1 MTYHHDQLA
10 LRWVKEEVDNTLTQ
24 AQQALEAY
32 VAEPE
37 DSTRLTTCSAC
48 LHQVRG
54 TLQMLEL
61 YGAALLA
68 EEMEQVSEALA
79 QGQVQQPSEALEVLM
94 TAILQLPTYLESMQ
108 AGQKDVPLVLL
119 PMLNDLRA
127 ARNASL
133 LTESSIFTP
142 NLSSLTANK
151 QQLIEDLLIED
162 EVKSQV
168 RNLRGLYQRALLAVI
183 RNTRELE
190 NLQQMAELM
199 LQTARLTQNFA
210 MNPLWKVAS
219 GFIQAVF
226 EEKTYGS
233 TAVRSLFSELDRQ
246 LKAIL
251 DSGASVLNAPVPE
264 DLLKNMLYHVAR
276 SHSRSALIREIQQ
289 TFQLDEALP
298 SEEKLSRARE
308 RMSGPDQRV
317 IATVVS
323 AIKEDLAAIK
333 DSLDLYVRKKDA
345 GIDELVSI
353 PAALRR
359 VSDTLALLGLGNA
372 RDIIR
377 RQLELVQQMVTGQI
391 PVSDGIIMD
400 VAGSLL
406 FVEATLSNLE
416 QLEPLPE
423 VLTDEAVVEA
433 EDSLVDGLE
442 YAQARDALLSEVRVT
457 LQQTKEAMMEFV
469 ASGQMEL
476 LQPVIAYAHQVA
488 QVLRLVHYE
497 QAASIL
503 DACGRYIDQQWLNAK
518 NSPEQAILDDLADAL
533 TGVDYF
539 VETLEAGS
547 SGSTLVLQA
556 AQESIDRL
564 NQPKQPF
571 EWVPSLA
578 LPEAESSLP
587 NEDQD
592 SQLVARLEAEAEGEL
607 LLEEE
612 EVPVPVAEPAK
623 PVAMA
628 PVVSATSD
636 LELID
641 DEVREIFIEEAE
653 EEIAQL
659 NQLQPAWIQDPTVLE
674 SLKTFRRSYHTLKG
688 SGRLVGAR
696 ELGELA
702 WAAESL
708 CNRLLDA
715 SLEPAPAVFEVLER
729 TRALLPSMVVAFRDG
744 QTAPDA
750 SQLIAQAQ
758 AVAKGQPLAPEPKAK
773 APANVETK
781 RGRKAV
787 ARVDSSLMEVFGE
800 EVRELLGRG
809 DKFLHQGR
817 QGETQLLVNRELLS
831 ILHTLRGSAQIAGAR
846 TLAEVVTPLDNLAQ
860 QYEERQHDVDAPLA
874 DLISDFFDYC
884 HRQLPDWLQGEA
896 GDEAGQQQLLQRIGQ
911 LRDALPSTTESLD
924 TGPSPLTSFVCQLAD
939 SLTLVDRLLA
949 DWQQGQSEVALTL
962 AEQMQLLNQQAQA
975 LELEQFVRL
984 TDLAA
989 GWYQRH
995 AGLLLSLPGQ
1005 QLTTAINEQL
1015 LLWADLLVTGMPLLA
1030 NPELEQQ
1037 LQASATEA
1045 LSLEPVPVSVIEPVS
1060 EPVELLPITAPV
1072 VALGPISEP
1081 EAEIEPPLPV
1091 WEPEPEPEPELAAT
1105 PAELDEELVSIFL
1118 DEAAELLDG
1127 IEPRLPRLAKGQ
1139 FVPALAELQHLYHT
1153 LKGSARMTGIE
1164 PMAELGHHLER
1175 LTEQLAQQP
1184 ARARVEHAGL
1194 LQQAQQQL
1202 RRMHSQCQSGQPL
1215 EAVDAGLLDRLM
1227 AIDVAPSAGEQ
1238 PLFAAAPLAD
1248 RVRFDLPS
1256 VDAELFDLFIEESG
1270 EIFDRATEILSGW
1283 SANLASIAPVP
1294 ELQRLLHTL
1303 KGTARMVGVRPV
1315 ADLAHGLEDL
1325 YEATE
1330 QGRVQIDAPLFERI
1344 QQAHDELIKQVE
1356 SIEQHRY
1363 CYEAQALVDGLKAA
1377 LGLQGQLHEMR
1388 PEPLVIPA
1396 IIPVSSETR
1405 KLIEPEALQAN
1416 VRQAFS
1422 FDAETEETFQIFMVE
1437 AEELVDSIGELLQR
1451 WAATP
1456 SQNEYLA
1463 NLLRKLHTLKG
1474 GARLVNM
1481 AAMAEICHGLE
1492 SLLMQEGLV
1501 SLTDEQLETAYE
1513 AVEVMRKLHLEA
1525 VNERH
1530 QTWPTSLLLRLGIDT
1545 SKLPVAET
1553 QAAVVAAP
1561 VVDEAPVDKASHE
1574 FIRVSADVLE
1584 NLSNLAGETSI
1595 ARGRLEQQFSQLV
1608 GNLQEMDA
1616 TVSRLREQLRRMEI
1630 ETETQILSTYRE
1642 SSNQAYQDF
1651 DPLEMDR
1658 YSQLHQLS
1666 RSLAESAG
1674 DLTNIRESMANIAS
1688 EAETLLIQQA
1698 RVNSQLQEGMMRA
1711 RMMPFSSLVPRL
1723 RRIVRQISSELGK
1736 SINLSISAE
1745 GEMDRSVIERLVAP
1759 LEHMLRNAIDHGIE
1773 AQELRRK
1780 AGKPATGQ
1788 IAIRLFREGSQV
1800 VIDIRDDGAGIRK
1813 QAVRTKAI
1821 ERGIISA
1828 NAALSEPE
1836 LLRLIFEPGF
1846 STAEKVTQ
1854 ISGRGVGMD
1863 VVDTEIKRLGGTI
1876 QIASTEGSGTNFT
1889 IRLPFTLSIN
1899 QALLIG
1905 SGSEL
1910 YAIPLTSV
1918 TAIVQLHPTELDI
1931 LYRNDY
1937 PLSYTDRN
1945 YRVIHI
1951 GELTGQRSKLNLEEQ
1966 TRPLPVLLLKGV
1978 EPPVAVQVDELFGTR
1993 ELTVKTVGMQLSSVV
2008 GVSGATIMGDG
2019 RVVLLLD
2026 LPAVVRRSQAPQLA
2040 EALTQ
2045 LRQNEQALEEQ
2056 LEPLVMV
2063 VDDSITVRKVTSRL
2077 LERNNYRVIT
2087 ARDGVDAVSQLH
2099 EQIPDIILMDI
2110 EMPRMDGFELAA
2122 LVRHDERLSGVP
2134 IIMITSRTGEKHRDR
2149 ALSLG
2154 VDRYLGKP
2162 FKEEELLANIAT
2174 LLNP

>member
-10 LRWVKEEVDNTLTQ
+10 LRWVKEEVDNTLAQ

-68 EEMEQVSEALA
+68 EEMEQVSEALSKGMVA
-79 QGQVQQPSEALEVLM
+79 QTSEALEVLM

-127 ARNASL
+127 ARSASL

-142 NLSSLTANK
+142 DLSSLQDNLAQHLEN
-151 QQLIEDLLIED
+151 LLVED
-162 EVKSQV
+162 EIKSQV
-168 RNLRGLYQRALLAVI
+168 KNLRSQYQRALLAVI
-183 RNTRELE
+183 RSTRELE
-190 NLQQMAELM
+190 NLQLMGGLLNQM
-199 LQTARLTQNFA
+199 ARLTENFP
-210 MNPLWKVAS
+210 MNPLWKVAG
-219 GFIQAVF
+219 GFLQAVF
-226 EEKTYGS
+226 EDKTYGS

-246 LKAIL
+246 MKAVL
-251 DSGASVLNAPVPE
+251 DAGLEVLNAPVQE
-264 DLLKNMLYHVAR
+264 QLLKNLLYNVAR

-298 SEEKLSRARE
+298 SEEKLSQARD

-345 GIDELVSI
+345 GIDELVNI
-353 PAALRR
+353 PSALRR

-377 RQLELVQQMVTGQI
+377 RQLELVQQMVSGQI

-423 VLTDEAVVEA
+423 VLTSDADVQEE
-433 EDSLVDGLE
+433 SLVDSIE
-442 YAQARDALLSEVRVT
+442 YAHAREALLHEVRAS
-457 LQQTKEAMMEFV
+457 LQQAKEGMMEFV
-469 ASGQMEL
+469 AGGYQVDIL
-476 LQPVIAYAHQVA
+476 APVVVYVHQVS
-488 QVLRLVHYE
+488 QVLRLVNYG
-497 QAASIL
+497 QAADIL
-503 DACGRYIDQQWLNAK
+503 DACGRYMDKQWIVAGQQPDQKSQDN
-518 NSPEQAILDDLADAL
+518 LADAL

-539 VETLEAGS
+539 IETLEAGG
-547 SGSTLVLQA
+547 SGSLVVLEAASESFERLQHPRIVE
-556 AQESIDRL
+556 Q
-564 NQPKQPF
+564 
-571 EWVPSLA
+571 WVPSLE
-578 LPEAESSLP
+578 LPEAESTLT
-587 NEDQD
+587 NEDD
-592 SQLVARLEAEAEGEL
+592 DAIDLGLEPDDLPEL
-607 LLEEE
+607 LLEEVVNE
-612 EVPVPVAEPAK
+612 RLEPPVVLPTAEPISVTPATA
-623 PVAMA
+623 VAN
-628 PVVSATSD
+628 TSSD
-636 LELID
+636 DDLID

-653 EEIAQL
+653 EEIV
-659 NQLQPAWIQDPTVLE
+659 NINRLQPAWCKATDNLE

-688 SGRLVGAR
+688 SGRLVRAL

-702 WAAESL
+702 WSAENL
-708 CNRLLDA
+708 CNRLLDT
-715 SLEPAPAVFEVLER
+715 SLKPEANVLAVLEEI
-729 TRALLPSMVVAFRDG
+729 RAILPAMVEAFRKGVEPQVDHDFLRCR
-744 QTAPDA
+744 A
-750 SQLIAQAQ
+750 IALS
-758 AVAKGQPLAPEPKAK
+758 KGQPEPVKPSAAPAPQQQSARPEPTKSTSSEPTKK
-773 APANVETK
+773 APP
-781 RGRKAV
+781 KA
-787 ARVDSSLMEVFGE
+787 APSKIDNSLMEIFGE
-800 EVRELLGRG
+800 EVQELLTRG
-809 DKFLHQGR
+809 DLVLHQGR
-817 QGETQLLVNRELLS
+817 SASSDLLANRELLS
-831 ILHTLRGSAQIAGAR
+831 ILHTLRGSAQIAGVTA
-846 TLAEVVTPLDNLAQ
+846 LAELVTPLDNLAQ
-860 QYEERQHDVDAPLA
+860 LVEERGLMIQGHLA
-874 DLISDFFDYC
+874 DLIGEFFDYSKQ
-884 HRQLPDWLQGEA
+884 QLADWLQA
-896 GDEAGQQQLLQRIGQ
+896 KTGDLDIQQQLLQRISQ
-911 LRDALPSTTESLD
+911 LRNELLTEQAQAAEGSSRNQL
-924 TGPSPLTSFVCQLAD
+924 LTQFISQLAD
-939 SLTLVDRLLA
+939 GLNLVELLLR
-949 DWQQGQSEVALTL
+949 DWEQGQRELPARI
-962 AEQMQLLNQQAQA
+962 AEQMRRIQVLAEEATQILFAELAAQA
-975 LELEQFVRL
+975 A
-984 TDLAA
+984 D
-989 GWYQRH
+989 WYQ
-995 AGLLLSLPGQ
+995 AWQQQPQTIQVQSL
-1005 QLTTAINEQL
+1005 AVAVNEQL
-1015 LLWADLLVTGMPLLA
+1015 LLWADQLVAAMPLQA
-1030 NPELEQQ
+1030 NLELPEQ
-1037 LQASATEA
+1037 LVVLRPSIPE
-1045 LSLEPVPVSVIEPVS
+1045 EPLV
-1060 EPVELLPITAPV
+1060 
-1072 VALGPISEP
+1072 G
-1081 EAEIEPPLPV
+1081 
-1091 WEPEPEPEPELAAT
+1091 LAAEMQQQ
-1105 PAELDEELVSIFL
+1105 ELDEELVSIFL
-1118 DEAAELLDG
+1118 DESAEIIAGVKRWLPEASAG
-1127 IEPRLPRLAKGQ
+1127 RLN
-1139 FVPALAELQHLYHT
+1139 PALVELQRLYHT

-1164 PMAELGHHLER
+1164 PIAELGHRLER
-1175 LTEQLAQQP
+1175 LADLLVAEPKAAKPQHWLLLERAQ
-1184 ARARVEHAGL
+1184 VEL
-1194 LQQAQQQL
+1194 C
-1202 RRMHSQCQSGQPL
+1202 RMHAECQSGLPVAEAETQLLEQLDHLELLPEVVEEPL
-1215 EAVDAGLLDRLM
+1215 IASLDF
-1227 AIDVAPSAGEQ
+1227 SADTVFELGSE
-1238 PLFAAAPLAD
+1238 
-1248 RVRFDLPS
+1248 

-1270 EIFDRATEILSGW
+1270 EIFDQATETLSQW
-1283 SANLASIAPVP
+1283 QTNLNDLKPLA

-1303 KGTARMVGVRPV
+1303 KGTARMVGANPV
-1315 ADLAHGLEDL
+1315 ADLAHALEDL
-1325 YEATE
+1325 YEAAD
-1330 QGRVQIDAPLFERI
+1330 QHRLQVSSGLFELV
-1344 QQAHDELIKQVE
+1344 QSAHDELMKQVE
-1356 SIEQHRY
+1356 SIEASRR
-1363 CYEAQALVDGLKAA
+1363 CTEAVGLIRQLRSYLGLKA
-1377 LGLQGQLHEMR
+1377 QLEEIR
-1388 PEPLVIPA
+1388 PVPLVIPT
-1396 IIPVSSETR
+1396 ITETASASLDLITPE
-1405 KLIEPEALQAN
+1405 KLQRNIKEALAL
-1416 VRQAFS
+1416 
-1422 FDAETEETFQIFMVE
+1422 DAETEETFQIFMVE

-1451 WAATP
+1451 WSATP
-1456 SQNEYLA
+1456 SQTEYLA

-1481 AAMAEICHGLE
+1481 SVMAEICHGLE
-1492 SLLMQEGLV
+1492 SMLTRDNLV
-1501 SLTDEQLETAYE
+1501 KLSDDQLELAYE
-1513 AVEVMRKLHLEA
+1513 AVEAMRELQRQA
-1525 VNERH
+1525 TTERA
-1530 QTWPTSLLLRLGIDT
+1530 QTWPMSLLTKLGIAVDQLQQPAAA
-1545 SKLPVAET
+1545 S
-1553 QAAVVAAP
+1553 AVVVPADAS
-1561 VVDEAPVDKASHE
+1561 PVDTVADKSSHE
-1574 FIRVSADVLE
+1574 FIRVNADLLE
-1584 NLSNLAGETSI
+1584 DLSNLAGETSI
-1595 ARGRLEQQFSQLV
+1595 ARGRLEQQFAQLV

-1616 TVSRLREQLRRMEI
+1616 TVARLREQLRRMEI
-1630 ETETQILSTYRE
+1630 ETETQILSTFRE
-1642 SSNQAYQDF
+1642 STNKAYQDF

-1674 DLTNIRESMANIAS
+1674 DLTNIKESMASITS

-1773 AQELRRK
+1773 SQEARK
-1780 AGKPATGQ
+1780 KSGKQVTGQ
-1788 IAIRLFREGSQV
+1788 IGIRLFREGSQV
-1800 VIDIRDDGAGIRK
+1800 VIEIRDDGAGIK
-1813 QAVRTKAI
+1813 QQAVRRKAI

-1828 NAALSEPE
+1828 NVTLSEPE

-1876 QIASTEGSGTNFT
+1876 QVASKEGAGTSFT
-1889 IRLPFTLSIN
+1889 IKLPFTLSIN
-1899 QALLIG
+1899 QALMIG
-1905 SGSEL
+1905 SGAEL

-1937 PLSYTDRN
+1937 PFAYTDKN
-1945 YRVIHI
+1945 YKVMHI
-1951 GELTGQRSKLNLEEQ
+1951 GELTGQRSKINLEEQ

-1993 ELTVKTVGMQLSSVV
+1993 ELTVKTVGMQLSSVA

-2040 EALTQ
+2040 EALGQ
-2045 LRQNEQALEEQ
+2045 LQREQQQPAQIPEEQ
-2056 LEPLVMV
+2056 LAPLIMV

-2099 EQIPDIILMDI
+2099 EQMPDVILMDI

-2154 VDRYLGKP
+2154 VDRYMGKP
-2162 FKEEELLANIAT
+2162 FKEEELLTNITA
-2174 LLNP
+2174 LLVG